1 MATITISQ
9 NGEQWVH
16 TNVCLPRPLRDFAK
30 QQGISMSRELRKAL
44 EKRMKRLGN
53 AQGQNATNAET
64 PTSPSST
71 DKQVEQECSS
81 GLEQAPTSQPAA
93 QSGTPWGSK
102 DND

>member
-16 TNVCLPRPLRDFAK
+16 TMFAYLTLRDFAK

-53 AQGQNATNAET
+53 AQGQNETNAET
-64 PTSPSST
+64 RHPH
-71 DKQVEQECSS
+71 
-81 GLEQAPTSQPAA
+81 PAL
-93 QSGTPWGSK
+93 T
-102 DND
+102 NR